1 MFIIYQILYIFF
13 LIFYMLTFAFKKRR
27 REGIGLRFGIYPDEL
42 KERLNKRKNIW
53 IHAVSVGEVM
63 TAKTLV
69 SKLKEELSQYTV
81 VVSTVTETGNS
92 VAKKIM
98 PKEVV
103 LTYLPLDLTFIVEGV
118 IKLIKPAL
126 FVMIETE
133 IWPNL
138 IRILHKNRVPVLLS
152 NGRISPNSYK
162 WYKSVRPILKNIL
175 DCITAFLMRT
185 KEDAERIVSVGAQ
198 EEKVTVA
205 GNMKFDSADFSIN
218 EEGKQQMY
226 KLLSLDNRRLI
237 VAGSTHPGEE
247 GILLE
252 AYSRLKEKHNDLSL
266 LIAPRHIERT
276 EELIKLIKS
285 YGFTPAKISQLTTNH
300 EIYILDTMGQLKL
313 FYSLAWA
320 VFVGGSLVKHGGQNM
335 IEPAFFGKPILF
347 GPHTF
352 NFKDVA
358 SSFLDE
364 RAALLVKD
372 RQTLME
378 TIEMLYGNEAFAK
391 ETGKHAR
398 EIVRANQG
406 ATSKTINTIKTILQC

>member
-1 MFIIYQILYIFF
+1 M
-13 LIFYMLTFAFKKRR
+13 
-27 REGIGLRFGIYPDEL
+27 
-42 KERLNKRKNIW
+42 
-53 IHAVSVGEVM
+53 
-63 TAKTLV
+63 
-69 SKLKEELSQYTV
+69 
-81 VVSTVTETGNS
+81 
-92 VAKKIM
+92 
-98 PKEVV
+98 
-103 LTYLPLDLTFIVEGV
+103 TYLPLDLTFIVERV

-185 KEDAERIVSVGAQ
+185 KEDAKRIVSVGAQ
-198 EEKVTVA
+198 EKKVTVA